1 MKIQE
6 KERIVEEEKK
16 KMEERAVEGL
26 LVEKLDTIHCFIH
39 PLLSHPP
46 YILNPCN
53 S

>member
-26 LVEKLDTIHCFIH
+26 TFKPLIRSKSKEK
-39 PLLSHPP
+39 S
-46 YILNPCN
+46 
-53 S
+53 